1 MGKHF
6 IIIMQD
12 LELWFEKAGVPVKV
26 EHEPLNSVNLSVNN
40 QDIFQMNIST
50 RGKKHKREYFR
61 IFHGHEE
68 NDVRVVHADSNKQQ
82 VILLVSEPE
91 REYTVRTWDREEND
105 WVYENQKAP
114 GYLRK
119 YLCGY
124 DETHLFIAELPNDLG
139 PINKVVDA
147 HKVLK
152 PKIVAKKE
160 KKIGKIKRQ
169 GEWFFIP
176 INTVEQERI
185 NKISSLYWKN
195 ERIGPP
201 GGNPHIAEKLFEI
214 DEEIFV
220 SGKITHIEHKTLRL
234 YGWFKAVKNMEFRGS
249 SPASQI
255 YNGVKWID

>member
-1 MGKHF
+1 
-6 IIIMQD
+6 MQD
-12 LELWFEKAGVPVKV
+12 IKLWFEKARVPVKI
-26 EHEPLNSVNLSVNN
+26 EKEPLNSVNLSVNN

-61 IFHGHEE
+61 IFHGHEG
-68 NDVRVVHADSNKQQ
+68 NDVRVVHADSNNQQ
-82 VILLVSEPE
+82 VILLVNEPE
-91 REYTVRTWDREEND
+91 REYTVRRWDREENK
-105 WVYENQKAP
+105 WVYEKQKAP

-139 PINKVVDA
+139 PINKVLDA
-147 HKVLK
+147 HKILK
-152 PKIVAKKE
+152 PKLVAKKE

-176 INTVEQERI
+176 LNSIEQASI

-195 ERIGPP
+195 ERIGPR
-201 GGNPHIAEKLFEI
+201 GGNPHMAEKLFEI

-234 YGWFKAVKNMEFRGS
+234 NGWFKAVKNMEFRGS